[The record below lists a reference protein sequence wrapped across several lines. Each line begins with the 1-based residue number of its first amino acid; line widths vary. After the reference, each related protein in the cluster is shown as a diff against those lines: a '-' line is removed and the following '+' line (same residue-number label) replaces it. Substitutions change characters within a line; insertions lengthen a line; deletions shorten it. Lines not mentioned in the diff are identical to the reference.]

1 MYLSSLPQAS
11 YWTSKKCVV
20 YGDVYDA
27 EGSKVRHVFGA
38 WNEAMFCGTEGEEA
52 TCIWRAG
59 EWRLSTACTTL
70 CTWAALA
77 SLVPSTNGVG
87 IVNI

>member
-1 MYLSSLPQAS
+1 M
-11 YWTSKKCVV
+11 V

-52 TCIWRAG
+52 TCIWR
-59 EWRLSTACTTL
+59 
-70 CTWAALA
+70 
-77 SLVPSTNGVG
+77 VG
-87 IVNI
+87 KVVDSMVVVGFPCKHTG